1 MGCYQVPGEEAKGC
15 DFMGVQF
22 HGGGGDENVQNL
34 VEERVA
40 QHRERSQP
48 HGIPH
53 FNGRCILA

>member
-1 MGCYQVPGEEAKGC
+1 MPGEEAKGC